1 MNPASN
7 MKGGKGG
14 GGIPNTGGGGPGPQS
29 PGSIPAAPSDILA
42 AEVMFFN
49 VDLQKNEKKN
59 DEKWCIG

>member
-7 MKGGKGG
+7 MKGGNGG

-42 AEVMFFN
+42 AEVMF
-49 VDLQKNEKKN
+49 LMSICKKMEKNMKN
-59 DEKWCIG
+59 DA

>member
-49 VDLQKNEKKN
+49 VGLQKNKK
-59 DEKWCIG
+59 